1 MQVRHSLL
9 ASSLAAAAALA
20 LSAAV
25 ATHAT
30 PARPTRT
37 TTIVTGDGTVA
48 AEARLS
54 LRRGDRRRAR
64 AEVRRRIAE
73 GSEGTYIA
81 DLLADHD
88 SSLARWPERLARPIT
103 VWIQPQS
110 LVRGWRPTYVALA
123 REAFEDWEATGIPL
137 DFRFV
142 DDSARAEVHL
152 AWIDRFREPIS
163 GRTLWARD
171 DDWWILDGSI
181 SIAMHHRTGEALDPA
196 AIKAITLHEVG
207 HLIGL
212 DHTRDPATVM
222 TPRVRVRSLTIQDKA
237 TARLLYTL
245 PAGAV
250 R

>member
-1 MQVRHSLL
+1 MKVRLPL
-9 ASSLAAAAALA
+9 FAASLATALA
-20 LSAAV
+20 LGAVTAAV
-25 ATHAT
+25 RSAPAHA
-30 PARPTRT
+30 AR
-37 TTIVTGDGTVA
+37 TTIVTGDGTIA
-48 AEARLS
+48 AEARLT
-54 LRRGDRRRAR
+54 RGRGDRRKAR
-64 AEVRRRIAE
+64 AEIRRRIAE
-73 GSEGTYIA
+73 GSEGTYIT
-81 DLLADHD
+81 DILADHD
-88 SSLARWPERLARPIT
+88 SSLARWPERLTRPIT

-110 LVRGWRPTYVALA
+110 FVRGWRPSYIRLA

-137 DFRFV
+137 QFRFV

-152 AWIDRFREPIS
+152 AWIDRFKEPIS

-181 SIAMHHRTGEALDPA
+181 SIAMHHRTGEALDSS
-196 AIKAITLHEVG
+196 AIKAITLHEIG

-212 DHTRDPATVM
+212 DHTRDPATIM
-222 TPRVRVRSLTIQDKA
+222 TPKVRVRALTVQDKA

>member
-1 MQVRHSLL
+1 MKVRLTQL
-9 ASSLAAAAALA
+9 ASLATALA
-20 LSAAV
+20 MSAAV
-25 ATHAT
+25 VSHDA
-30 PARPTRT
+30 PVRPSR
-37 TTIVTGDGTVA
+37 TTIVSGDGTVA
-48 AEARLS
+48 TESRLT

-73 GSEGTYIA
+73 GSEGTYIT
-81 DLLADHD
+81 DILADHD
-88 SSLARWPERLARPIT
+88 SSLARWPERIVRPIT
-103 VWIQPQS
+103 VWIQPRS
-110 LVRGWRPTYVALA
+110 VVRGWRPSFVDLA
-123 REAFEDWEATGIPL
+123 REAFDDWEATGIPL
-137 DFRFV
+137 DFHFI

-152 AWIDRFREPIS
+152 AWIDRFKEPIS

-181 SIAMHHRTGEALDPA
+181 AIAMHHRSGEALDPA
-196 AIKAITLHEVG
+196 AIKAITLPEIG

-212 DHTRDPATVM
+212 DHTRDPATIM
-222 TPRVRVRSLTIQDKA
+222 TPRVRVRSLTVQDKA